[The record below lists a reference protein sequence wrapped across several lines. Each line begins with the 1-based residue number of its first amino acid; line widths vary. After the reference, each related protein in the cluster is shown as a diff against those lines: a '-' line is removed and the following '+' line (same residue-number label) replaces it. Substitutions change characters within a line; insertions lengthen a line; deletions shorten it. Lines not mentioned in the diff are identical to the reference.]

1 MKDSN
6 IYSAGARLSHIFNP
20 VKYISY
26 IYSKI
31 LLTFLPIDLI
41 VIQQESDWVFPD
53 EKFSDGISKSINE
66 HIS

>member
-6 IYSAGARLSHIFNP
+6 IYSTGDRVSHIFNA

-31 LLTFLPIDLI
+31 LLTFLPIDFI
-41 VIQQESDWVFPD
+41 VIQREGDWVFPD
-53 EKFSDGISKSINE
+53 EKFSDGISKSVNE